1 MSPRSVRGRDG
12 EYKLSPEVFRPVA
25 EDGPQFP
32 VWAVKRQAQREVDTV
47 LGKD

>member
-25 EDGPQFP
+25 EDGAAIPG
-32 VWAVKRQAQREVDTV
+32 
-47 LGKD
+47 LGSKATSATGG